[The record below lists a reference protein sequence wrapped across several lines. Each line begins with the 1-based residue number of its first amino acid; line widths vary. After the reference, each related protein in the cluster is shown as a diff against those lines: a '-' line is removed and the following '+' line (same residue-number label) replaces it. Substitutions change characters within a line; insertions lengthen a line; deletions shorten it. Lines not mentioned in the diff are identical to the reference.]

1 MKIVDEVNKKKR
13 AFVSVC
19 FLIQRFQL
27 LECFC
32 QFRGRWRKLTNG
44 LNPFWDSFLLDR
56 EKEDKPKPN
65 SMSLRPFWLRSIFYF
80 MGNMMMTIYCVARSS
95 SLFRSDA
102 KTIGYF
108 DQQCLKGNQL
118 FSQAYDFDTLPK
130 DLQQSATERL
140 FDNGRKLLAELI
152 QLNSL
157 EILQES
163 ELIKSLFPSKREQIP
178 LSAVEVRW
186 SYMLLWVVLVTSLT
200 RFSESVMPLS
210 SNAFEVLSTWQKAHC
225 AGNQLIEE
233 FNTNMVLIFNWK
245 WFLPRS

>member
-1 MKIVDEVNKKKR
+1 
-13 AFVSVC
+13 
-19 FLIQRFQL
+19 
-27 LECFC
+27 
-32 QFRGRWRKLTNG
+32 
-44 LNPFWDSFLLDR
+44 
-56 EKEDKPKPN
+56 
-65 SMSLRPFWLRSIFYF
+65 

-108 DQQCLKGNQL
+108 DQQFLKGNQ
-118 FSQAYDFDTLPK
+118 FSQAYAFDTLPK

-178 LSAVEVRW
+178 LSAVEVR
-186 SYMLLWVVLVTSLT
+186 
-200 RFSESVMPLS
+200 
-210 SNAFEVLSTWQKAHC
+210 
-225 AGNQLIEE
+225 
-233 FNTNMVLIFNWK
+233 
-245 WFLPRS
+245 

>member
-1 MKIVDEVNKKKR
+1 
-13 AFVSVC
+13 
-19 FLIQRFQL
+19 
-27 LECFC
+27 
-32 QFRGRWRKLTNG
+32 
-44 LNPFWDSFLLDR
+44 
-56 EKEDKPKPN
+56 
-65 SMSLRPFWLRSIFYF
+65 
-80 MGNMMMTIYCVARSS
+80 MTIYCVARSS

-233 FNTNMVLIFNWK
+233 FNTN
-245 WFLPRS
+245 